1 MYRKRHEISWSALA
15 DDSRTLNDQCWNFG
29 TDFSSTRFCDSNR
42 LRLATPCRMWAL
54 KFGAQA
60 SRMNCFRGPTFRE
73 LSHGG
78 SNRNAECLASMVS
91 PYYGQCPNLLDA
103 PTQTPFHA
111 ALGRAARHC
120 RHYLD
125 PFWRRRNGPSP
136 CRQDERQYNQPGQ
149 QHARYKRI
157 RCMQWVRLEMAAS
170 LCSPMHRGPHGSLLL
185 ADPII
190 YPKKHGTPFTSPG
203 LLGRC
208 MICFPAKEPCHARPE
223 TPGIPRRPR
232 YNSPV
237 SRSTMI

>member
-54 KFGAQA
+54 RLGAQA
-60 SRMNCFRGPTFRE
+60 SRMNCFRGLTVRE

-78 SNRNAECLASMVS
+78 SNRNAECVASMVS

-170 LCSPMHRGPHGSLLL
+170 LCSPVHRGPHGSLLL

-190 YPKKHGTPFTSPG
+190 YPKKHGYP
-203 LLGRC
+203 L
-208 MICFPAKEPCHARPE
+208 
-223 TPGIPRRPR
+223 PRQGFWGD
-232 YNSPV
+232 V
-237 SRSTMI
+237 